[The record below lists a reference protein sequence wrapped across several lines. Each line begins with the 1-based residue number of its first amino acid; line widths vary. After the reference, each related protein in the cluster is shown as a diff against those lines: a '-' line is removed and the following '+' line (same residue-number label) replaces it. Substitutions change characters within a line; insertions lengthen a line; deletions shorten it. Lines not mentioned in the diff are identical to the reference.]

1 MQQFAASVIVTLRR
15 SIADVQGKTIEDGL
29 HSLGFSRIRNV
40 RVGKFFHF
48 SVQAASEEE
57 ARRIVEQ
64 ACVKLLANPVIEDFS
79 ISLTP
84 EEAEVGEQ

>member
-15 SIADVQGKTIEDGL
+15 NIADVQGKTIEDGL
-29 HSLGFSRIRNV
+29 HSLGFVQIRNV
-40 RVGKFFHF
+40 RVGKFFRF
-48 SVQAASEEE
+48 SVQAASEKE
-57 ARRIVEQ
+57 ARQIVEQ

-84 EEAEVGEQ
+84 EEAEVSEQ